1 MQRWRNKKRIIWYSW
16 VISQTWTDSTLVDKA
31 DVGKDTSFAAC
42 RDGAGAG
49 GRDGEERRRGG
60 EIWVVD
66 KEVKKDVGHLGPIFT
81 KTKPETRTRG
91 TMKRK
96 SLAEEHADILHFPST
111 SSSPISLSL
120 SIFLWE
126 EDDKEWRRRR
136 RIKLKKFFI

>member
-42 RDGAGAG
+42 GDGASAGAG

-66 KEVKKDVGHLGPIFT
+66 KEVKKGVGHLGPIFT
-81 KTKPETRTRG
+81 KAKPETRTRG

-126 EDDKEWRRRR
+126 RW
-136 RIKLKKFFI
+136 